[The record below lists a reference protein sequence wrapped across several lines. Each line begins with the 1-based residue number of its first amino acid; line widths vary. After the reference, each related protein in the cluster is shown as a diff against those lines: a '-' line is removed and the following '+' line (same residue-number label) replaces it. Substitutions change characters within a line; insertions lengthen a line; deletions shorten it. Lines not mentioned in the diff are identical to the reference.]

1 MKLIFAS
8 SNPEKV
14 KEIKELLP
22 QFEILSLLD
31 FPNIPDVEETGA
43 TLLEN
48 AQLKAQ
54 TIAKHFNYRYPVFA
68 DDSGFFVD
76 ALDGAPGVHSARW
89 TGQHRDYETQNQT
102 ILELLKKETNRRA
115 SYKTIICYVHSKR
128 ITYFF
133 SGKMPLTVA
142 EKESSTKGF
151 SYDSIVKYQDQYVS
165 EMSPTEKNKVSARG
179 QALKQLAD
187 FLKD

>member
-22 QFEILSLLD
+22 EFEILSLLD

-48 AQLKAQ
+48 AELKAQ

-102 ILELLKKETNRRA
+102 ILNLLKNKTNRKA
-115 SYKTIICYVHSKR
+115 YYETIICYVHSKG

-142 EKESSTKGF
+142 ETESSTKGF
-151 SYDSIVKYQDQYVS
+151 SYDSIVTYNGQYVS
-165 EMSPTEKNKVSARG
+165 EMSLTKKNKVSTRG
-179 QALKQLAD
+179 QTLQQLVN